1 MKKCFVWM
9 ALLSAMML
17 PARAEVINGTC
28 ENEDLAWSY
37 NTVTKTLAFTLT
49 GASAIIPDYSL
60 NQTPWKDYREEAEH
74 LEIPDGVTGIGTY
87 AFHGFEALTEVHLPQ
102 SVTYIEQYSFQDCI
116 GLHVFTMGDAV
127 TTIGS
132 HAFSCCYS
140 LTTLAVPNSAT
151 DLKYQAFEWVPNV
164 SYADGRTKDCGAR
177 CVNGYVE
184 NDIVYEN
191 NTKRVLAACSAFRT
205 GEVVVDPAVTTVNER
220 AFDHCVHL
228 TSVVF
233 GDGVTTI
240 GRYALDNCPG
250 MESITLGSGIT
261 SLPMYSLACKNIQRV
276 YCKSLTPPD
285 ASSYAFYGARLEN
298 AVLYVPA
305 ESIADYQA
313 ADVWKE
319 FGSILADTQDIDQVD
334 SSSLQGGD
342 IGRRIIRDGN
352 VYILRGEKVYTLQG
366 QEVK

>member
-1 MKKCFVWM
+1 MKKYFVFV

-17 PARAEVINGTC
+17 PVRAEVINGTC
-28 ENEDLAWSY
+28 DNENLTWSY
-37 NTVTKTLAFTLT
+37 NTDTKTLAFTLT
-49 GASAIIPDYSL
+49 GASAIIPDYDL
-60 NQTPWKDYREEAEH
+60 NKTPWKDYREEAEY
-74 LEIPDGVTGIGTY
+74 LLIPEGVTGIGTY
-87 AFHGFEALTEVHLPQ
+87 AFHGFEALTEVHMPQ
-102 SVTYIEQYSFQDCI
+102 SVYYIEQYSFQDCI

-164 SYADGRTKDCGAR
+164 SYADGRMEDCGAR

-184 NDIVYEN
+184 NDMVYEN

-285 ASSYAFYGARLEN
+285 ASSYTFYGARLEN

-305 ESIADYQA
+305 ESIATYQA

-319 FGSILADTQDIDQVD
+319 FGSILADTQDIDAVTGNP
-334 SSSLQGGD
+334 SPVSHKLL
-342 IGRRIIRDGN
+342 RDGN
-352 VYILRGEKVYTLQG
+352 VYILKGDKTYTLQG
-366 QEVK
+366 QAVR